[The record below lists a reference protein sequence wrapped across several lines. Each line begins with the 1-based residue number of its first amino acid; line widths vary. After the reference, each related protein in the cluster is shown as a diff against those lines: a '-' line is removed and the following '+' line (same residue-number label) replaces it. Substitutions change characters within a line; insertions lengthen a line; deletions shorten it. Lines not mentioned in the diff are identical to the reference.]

1 MFAPERILVPTDF
14 SECGGNCSMLAVKQA
29 VGLAEQYKSKL
40 IFLHV
45 ISEDLYRKPMFF
57 LDDNKFE
64 DLKIKIKEHATE
76 EINKI
81 VDEYAGQIKSQCS
94 IIIRE
99 GKPYT
104 EILKEEKESG
114 CDLIVISTRGI
125 SGLQGV
131 LYGSVTEKVVRH
143 ATCSV
148 LVVRKVINRELNEE

>member
-1 MFAPERILVPTDF
+1 MFSPERILVPTDF

-29 VGLAEQYKSKL
+29 VGLAKQHGCKL

-45 ISEDLYRKPMFF
+45 ITEDLYRKPMFF
-57 LDDNKFE
+57 LDEDKID
-64 DLKIKIKEHATE
+64 DLKKKIREHAEE
-76 EINKI
+76 EIEKI
-81 VDEYAGQIKSQCS
+81 VDEYAGDIKDQCTV
-94 IIIRE
+94 IVRE

-114 CDLIVISTRGI
+114 VDLIVISTRGV

-148 LVVRKVINRELNEE
+148 LVARKIINRES

>member
-14 SECGGNCSMLAVKQA
+14 SECGGNCSMLAVKQS
-29 VGLAEQYKSKL
+29 VGLAKQHNCKL

-45 ISEDLYRKPMFF
+45 ITEDIYRKPMFF
-57 LDDNKFE
+57 LDE
-64 DLKIKIKEHATE
+64 DKIDELKEKIREHARE
-76 EINKI
+76 SIKNI
-81 VDEYAGQIKSQCS
+81 VDEYAGDISEQCS
-94 IIIRE
+94 VIIRE

-114 CDLIVISTRGI
+114 ADLIVISTRGI

-143 ATCSV
+143 ASCSV
-148 LVVRKVINRELNEE
+148 LVVRKVINRES